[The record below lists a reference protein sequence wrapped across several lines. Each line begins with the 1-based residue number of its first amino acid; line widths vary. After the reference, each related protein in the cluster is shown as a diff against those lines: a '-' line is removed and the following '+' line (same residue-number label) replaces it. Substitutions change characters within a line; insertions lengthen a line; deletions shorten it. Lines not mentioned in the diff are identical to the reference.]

1 MFKKW
6 FGFSKEK
13 EDEKEILEIDDDK
26 EISEAEEEKK
36 ISEIHD
42 ENEITEID
50 DDTKITI
57 TDIEKE
63 KFEIDD
69 KKTEDVNATE
79 LRNQNNQLEIK
90 DDEVD
95 YEKIDGEDGETET
108 KELKKEKSK
117 DGETKIEELDN
128 VETNEKKAE
137 NEQFDNVESEED
149 NKKKKVG
156 FFERLKRGLKKTTE
170 GISYKIDDI
179 LGTYTKIDDDM
190 LEEIEEI
197 LIMADIGVNTTME
210 IIDKLKENIRRKS
223 IDDPKMVKSELKAI
237 IREMLESENSSLMD
251 IKTPAVIVVVG
262 VNGVGKTTTIGKLAS
277 KYKAR
282 NKKVL
287 LAAAD
292 TFRAAA
298 SEQLAVWADRN
309 NVDIVKHGEGA
320 DPGAVVF
327 DAIQAAK
334 ARNVDVLICDTAGR
348 LHNKTNLMKELS
360 KIFKII
366 DREYQ
371 DAHRETLLVVDAT
384 TGQNAVMQA
393 KTFKETADIT
403 GIALTKLDGTAK
415 GGVVIAVKQE
425 VDVPVKLIGVGE
437 GIDDL
442 QEFEAESFTE
452 ALFGEK

>member
-6 FGFSKEK
+6 FGFKNNDET
-13 EDEKEILEIDDDK
+13 EDEKDISEVSDEKNSDGDESGEIESGYSESTDRVEGRSEDKDQNKNNEANENISRNDDK
-26 EISEAEEEKK
+26 YTSDISNEDRDIYISEDTDIDTVEDEDSDTNESDDNGEKK
-36 ISEIHD
+36 I
-42 ENEITEID
+42 
-50 DDTKITI
+50 
-57 TDIEKE
+57 
-63 KFEIDD
+63 
-69 KKTEDVNATE
+69 
-79 LRNQNNQLEIK
+79 
-90 DDEVD
+90 
-95 YEKIDGEDGETET
+95 
-108 KELKKEKSK
+108 
-117 DGETKIEELDN
+117 
-128 VETNEKKAE
+128 
-137 NEQFDNVESEED
+137 
-149 NKKKKVG
+149 G

-223 IDDPKMVKSELKAI
+223 IDDPKMVKAELKAI
-237 IREMLESENSSLMD
+237 IRQMLESKDSPSLMD

-298 SEQLAVWADRN
+298 SEQLAIWADRN

-320 DPGAVVF
+320 DPGAVVY

-348 LHNKTNLMKELS
+348 LHNKTNLMKELG

-371 DAHRETLLVVDAT
+371 EAHRETLLVVDAT

-442 QEFEAESFTE
+442 QDFDSNSFTE
-452 ALFGEK
+452 ALFGDE

>member
-6 FGFSKEK
+6 LGFKKNDET
-13 EDEKEILEIDDDK
+13 EDEKD
-26 EISEAEEEKK
+26 ISEAYDDRKSDGDESKEVDGVYSENPDGLEEKNEDKDQNKENEIKKNISNGDDKYTSDISNEGRDINLSEDSDTDKEDDNEEKK
-36 ISEIHD
+36 I
-42 ENEITEID
+42 
-50 DDTKITI
+50 
-57 TDIEKE
+57 
-63 KFEIDD
+63 
-69 KKTEDVNATE
+69 
-79 LRNQNNQLEIK
+79 
-90 DDEVD
+90 
-95 YEKIDGEDGETET
+95 
-108 KELKKEKSK
+108 
-117 DGETKIEELDN
+117 
-128 VETNEKKAE
+128 
-137 NEQFDNVESEED
+137 
-149 NKKKKVG
+149 G
-156 FFERLKRGLKKTTE
+156 FFEILKRGLKKTTE

-197 LIMADIGVNTTME
+197 LIMADIGVNTTMD
-210 IIDKLKENIRRKS
+210 IIDNLKENIRRKS
-223 IDDPKMVKSELKAI
+223 IDDPKMVKAELKVI
-237 IREMLESENSSLMD
+237 IREMLESKKSPSLMD

-298 SEQLAVWADRN
+298 SEQLAIWADRN

-334 ARNVDVLICDTAGR
+334 ARNIDVLICDTAGR
-348 LHNKTNLMKELS
+348 LHNKTNLMKELG

-366 DREYQ
+366 DREYPQ
-371 DAHRETLLVVDAT
+371 AHRETLLVVDAT

-442 QEFEAESFTE
+442 QDFDANSFTE
-452 ALFGEK
+452 ALFGEE